1 MNYGVRMRPSFRPA
15 AVALVMVAALSVSA
29 CAPPSPA
36 KPPKPSPS
44 STALFATD
52 EEALAAAEEAYR
64 EYLSVVDGVLQAG
77 GSDTTGLRAVAAGA
91 ALDQALSDAGEF
103 ASLGYRTVGTTA
115 LNAIVLQR
123 VGVEAEDV
131 TRVVDAYVCEDASQV
146 DLINAEGTSL
156 VSDSRPPLTPFQVS
170 FGREGKRGLVLTN
183 RSAWDGEDV
192 CV

>member
-64 EYLSVVDGVLQAG
+64 EYLSVVDNVLQSG
-77 GSDTTGLRAVAAGA
+77 GSDPADLKMVAAGP
-91 ALDQALSDAGEF
+91 ALDQALSDASEF
-103 ASLGYRTVGTTA
+103 ASLGYRTIGTTG

-123 VGVEAEDV
+123 VGVTTERAI
-131 TRVVDAYVCEDASQV
+131 VDAYVCEDASRLDLV
-146 DLINAEGTSL
+146 DKEGRSL
-156 VSDSRPPLTPFQVS
+156 VSDDRPPLTPFQVT
-170 FGREGKRGLVLTN
+170 FGSEGKRGLVLTN
-183 RSAWDGEDV
+183 RAAWDGEGI